1 MTPQETFA
9 IIITVAK
16 EQRTLREWRNRQT
29 RTFEGRVVIPYG
41 FKSRLSHQTE
51 SGRNSRSDSFF
62 LGSFVARD
70 ESPIP
75 PTFPKAVYTLCG
87 LLFLFWG
94 LEPGRISAL
103 RKRFGESFL
112 AESVRAVPHA
122 KRGVTRASSMRCA
135 APQTVKSRL
144 SHQKTAYT
152 LCGLFFLF
160 TGLEPG
166 RVSALRKRF
175 GESFLAESVRA
186 VPHAKRGVTRASSMR
201 CAAPQTVKSRLSHQ
215 KTAYT
220 LCGLFFLFTG
230 LVVGRVSALCR
241 LPCKPPPKACAGS
254 NMTE

>member
-1 MTPQETFA
+1 MAYHLSPRIFFVA
-9 IIITVAK
+9 I
-16 EQRTLREWRNRQT
+16 R
-29 RTFEGRVVIPYG
+29 
-41 FKSRLSHQTE
+41 QTE

-75 PTFPKAVYTLCG
+75 PTFPK
-87 LLFLFWG
+87 
-94 LEPGRISAL
+94 
-103 RKRFGESFL
+103 
-112 AESVRAVPHA
+112 
-122 KRGVTRASSMRCA
+122 
-135 APQTVKSRL
+135 
-144 SHQKTAYT
+144 TAYT

-160 TGLEPG
+160 TGLVVG

-175 GESFLAESVRA
+175 GESFLAESVRV

-241 LPCKPPPKACAGS
+241 TPCKPPPKACAGS